1 MGDKCVKSVYFAE
14 EKFEKN
20 ADDTDNT
27 DLQIRALCSNK
38 KLKEYQYEKCIIF
51 CFNCFGNPKL
61 HNI

>member
-27 DLQIRALCSNK
+27 DLQIRAST
-38 KLKEYQYEKCIIF
+38 
-51 CFNCFGNPKL
+51 
-61 HNI
+61 